1 MSVAQRTR
9 RSSSPTDRGE
19 LLGTIAGL
27 VVVVPILGAMAYGAW
42 MLIHVII

>member
-27 VVVVPILGAMAYGAW
+27 VVVVPLLGAMAYGAW
-42 MLIHVII
+42 ILARIVI

>member
-19 LLGTIAGL
+19 LLGTIAGF
-27 VVVVPILGAMAYGAW
+27 VVVVPLLGAMAYGAW
-42 MLIHVII
+42 ILARIVI

>member
-19 LLGTIAGL
+19 LLGTIAGA
-27 VVVVPILGAMAYGAW
+27 VVVVPLLGAMAYGAW
-42 MLIHVII
+42 LLVRIVL